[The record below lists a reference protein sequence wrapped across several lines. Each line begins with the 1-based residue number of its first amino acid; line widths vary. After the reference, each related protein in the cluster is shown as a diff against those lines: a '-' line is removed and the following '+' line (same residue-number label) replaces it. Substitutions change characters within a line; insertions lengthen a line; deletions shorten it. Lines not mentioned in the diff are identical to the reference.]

1 MNVLFLLRK
10 QSWLWEQ
17 GDLFRTKQKENITNV
32 HKPTTRKLY
41 ENVDKRTESH
51 NHTTHV
57 NSNNK
62 NRSETAFQENNIN
75 IEVDDTR
82 SESDALENDEEYDIE
97 AISDNKKHILDGSKE
112 QMTYLTEGPI
122 TQGDRLNAIKAS
134 RIKSHSNHV
143 THTENKNVPVATN
156 VVNFSLDQQT
166 QQAINSANAL
176 LEATNNQ
183 NRYPTRRAT
192 YLATQ
197 SALNQNPTSNSSTP
211 TANIS
216 TSNVLHSTT
225 STPARL
231 YASKSTNRNKTN
243 LTNSLTGSISTTAG
257 IATVSIGANLLNNN
271 VSSSTSSSSTTP
283 TGASL
288 QQTNSPNTVRRSTR
302 IHNNASS
309 LSNTS
314 ATNASSSHKRY
325 LKKRS

>member
-1 MNVLFLLRK
+1 
-10 QSWLWEQ
+10 
-17 GDLFRTKQKENITNV
+17 LFRSKQKENITNV

-41 ENVDKRTESH
+41 ENLDKRSES
-51 NHTTHV
+51 NLHTSSHV

-62 NRSETAFQENNIN
+62 NRSETAFQEKNIN

-82 SESDALENDEEYDIE
+82 SESEALDNDEEYDIE
-97 AISDNKKHILDGSKE
+97 TTSNTKKHVSEGAKD
-112 QMTYLTEGPI
+112 QVTFLTEGPI

-143 THTENKNVPVATN
+143 THAENKNVPVATN
-156 VVNFSLDQQT
+156 VGNYSLDQQT

-183 NRYPTRRAT
+183 NRYQTRRAT

-197 SALNQNPTSNSSTP
+197 SSLNQNPTSNSSTP
-211 TANIS
+211 TANIT

-231 YASKSTNRNKTN
+231 YASKSTNKNKTT
-243 LTNSLTGSISTTAG
+243 LTNSLTGSLSTTTG

-283 TGASL
+283 TGALL
-288 QQTNSPNTVRRSTR
+288 QQTNSPNTVRRSNRT
-302 IHNNASS
+302 HNNTSS

-314 ATNASSSHKRY
+314 ATNASSTHKRY